1 MTTLNYFK
9 NEPNAQEIKA
19 GETIFDQGELAD
31 VMYVVR
37 EGEVDIVVG
46 DKVVEKVGV
55 GGIFGEMALIDNS
68 PRSASCVARTDCK
81 IIPVNQHWFV
91 YMVQETPYFALQVM
105 GIMAERL
112 RRTSSALSVNQ

>member
-46 DKVVEKVGV
+46 DKVVETVGV